1 MATTGATLTN
11 PVTGQAITFRR
22 TTADS
27 CGDVLEVESRWSA
40 GGKEPPAHYH
50 PRQAEHFEVLS
61 GELEVRLDG
70 ELRTLRAGESLDVPA
85 GTRHSMW
92 NGSARETSARWATRP
107 ALQTEAFFE
116 AFWGLAQDGKVTKA
130 GLPEP
135 LQAAVLLRE
144 FKEEFRLARPPRV
157 VQDLAFGLLA
167 AIGRAA
173 GRPRRYASESTS
185 IDRRGVPKR

>member
-27 CGDVLEVESRWSA
+27 GGDVLEVESRWPA
-40 GGKEPPAHYH
+40 GGGKEPPAHYH

-61 GELEVRLDG
+61 GDLEVRLDG
-70 ELRTLRAGESLDVPA
+70 ERRTLRAGESLDVPA
-85 GTRHSMW
+85 GARHSMW
-92 NGSARETSARWATRP
+92 NGSDAETSARWATRP

-144 FKEEFRLARPPRV
+144 FKDEFRLARPPRL
-157 VQDLAFGLLA
+157 VQDLAFGSLA
-167 AIGRAA
+167 VIGRAA
-173 GRPRRYASESTS
+173 GRPRRYVSESTS
-185 IDRRGVPKR
+185 R